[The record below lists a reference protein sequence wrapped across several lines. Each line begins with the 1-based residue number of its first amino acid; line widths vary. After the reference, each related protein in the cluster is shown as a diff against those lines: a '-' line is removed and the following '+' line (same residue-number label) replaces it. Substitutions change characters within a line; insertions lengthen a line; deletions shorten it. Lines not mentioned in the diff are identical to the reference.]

1 MKTPTMADRVEEYLA
16 YRRALDYQLRFEGRL
31 LRSFDRSAKRYLG
44 WLEMA
49 ACVILLRSGFVSL
62 S

>member
-1 MKTPTMADRVEEYLA
+1 MADRVEEYLA
-16 YRRALDYQLRFEGRL
+16 YRRALDYQLRFEGQM

-49 ACVILLRSGFVSL
+49 ACVILLRSGFVS
-62 S
+62 